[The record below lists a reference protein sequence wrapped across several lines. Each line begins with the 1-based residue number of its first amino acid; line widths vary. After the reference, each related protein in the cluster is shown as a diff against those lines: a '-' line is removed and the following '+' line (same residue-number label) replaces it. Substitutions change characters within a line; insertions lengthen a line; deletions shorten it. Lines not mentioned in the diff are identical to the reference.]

1 MGATCHSTRTDLSGR
16 VLPVRVRPF
25 QGALAILGIA
35 FVASGIYVASAVDP
49 LTGLAVLVVGAFLLV
64 LPITAIRED

>member
-1 MGATCHSTRTDLSGR
+1 
-16 VLPVRVRPF
+16 VRPA

-35 FVASGIYVASAVDP
+35 FVLAGVYVASAVDP

>member
-1 MGATCHSTRTDLSGR
+1 M
-16 VLPVRVRPF
+16 RPF

-64 LPITAIRED
+64 LPMTAIRED